1 MLSSKNKKK
10 PLRWTATAIKNR
22 LAVWDYIAISEQS
35 PMNAALVDARILQAA
50 SRLMNFPESGKPY
63 SSGLRIVFITKTSLA
78 LVYRDTS
85 SFINILRISHQKKK
99 IL

>member
-35 PMNAALVDARILQAA
+35 SMIAALVDARILQAA
-50 SRLMNFPESGKPY
+50 NRLMDFPESGKPY
-63 SSGLRIVFITKTSLA
+63 GSGLRIVFITKTSLA
-78 LVYRDTS
+78 LVYRDTF